1 MGRGDMGHQEKSIS
15 YFFLFGM
22 IIHFD
27 CNNFYAS
34 RELLFRPD
42 LKDRPVVV
50 ANGNDAGGGI
60 ILALNQHA
68 KQLGLKRGNPLFQVR
83 QILERHQVSVFQ
95 ANLEK
100 YSSISKRIMQ
110 VVVEQDILQHFT
122 QYSIDEFFGEM
133 PLDDETELTY
143 YISQVRKAITQGL
156 GIPVSCGAAET
167 YTLAKT
173 ATWFA
178 KHYPAYRG
186 TCIISPQKREAA
198 LRILPAKEI
207 WGIGRRS
214 IEKLQYHG
222 IQTAFDFVQ
231 KKESF
236 IQRLFTSSGVNTW
249 KELKGIRSINIDKLP
264 QQRSIMHS
272 RTFDRHISDLEQLRN
287 YLSNYASAAARKL
300 RDQHSVCHTLTVLL
314 RTNRHRPDLPQYAN
328 SINVELPISTDD
340 TRLILRAA
348 LHGLEQIF
356 KPHYAY
362 KKMGIILQDI
372 TDNKAVEQDLFFS
385 QQHDINKSRRLMS
398 AIDTINNRFGTNKV
412 KMAIQDNGKS
422 SSNVLTNIQ
431 PFKNELSNLDDI
443 IQIK

>member
-34 RELLFRPD
+34 CELLFRPD

-83 QILERHQVSVFQ
+83 QILERHQVFVFQ

-156 GIPVSCGAAET
+156 A
-167 YTLAKT
+167 
-173 ATWFA
+173 
-178 KHYPAYRG
+178 YP
-186 TCIISPQKREAA
+186 
-198 LRILPAKEI
+198 
-207 WGIGRRS
+207 
-214 IEKLQYHG
+214 
-222 IQTAFDFVQ
+222 
-231 KKESF
+231 
-236 IQRLFTSSGVNTW
+236 
-249 KELKGIRSINIDKLP
+249 
-264 QQRSIMHS
+264 
-272 RTFDRHISDLEQLRN
+272 
-287 YLSNYASAAARKL
+287 
-300 RDQHSVCHTLTVLL
+300 
-314 RTNRHRPDLPQYAN
+314 
-328 SINVELPISTDD
+328 
-340 TRLILRAA
+340 
-348 LHGLEQIF
+348 
-356 KPHYAY
+356 
-362 KKMGIILQDI
+362 
-372 TDNKAVEQDLFFS
+372 
-385 QQHDINKSRRLMS
+385 
-398 AIDTINNRFGTNKV
+398 
-412 KMAIQDNGKS
+412 
-422 SSNVLTNIQ
+422 
-431 PFKNELSNLDDI
+431 
-443 IQIK
+443 